1 MSRLTVEQFE
11 ALPQAER
18 EKLIA
23 IARDAPVWAPLPG
36 PQTEAFTS
44 KADIIGYGGAAG
56 GGKTDL
62 AIGMALSKHHR
73 TMIVRRTGPELIGI
87 HSRIQTLLGGKQ
99 HFNGRDSIWT
109 VHVGG
114 HERIIEYGST
124 PNAGDETKYQGRP
137 HDLLVFDEAVA
148 FPRHVPLFLR
158 TWLRHENPAQHCQML
173 LTFNPPTTAEGGWV
187 IEFFAPWLDP
197 LHPRPA
203 KPGELRWYL
212 TGPDGKDREVEG
224 PITVVEDGV
233 EFRAMSRT
241 FFPARVTDNP
251 YYMASGYASQLY
263 SLEEP
268 FRSMMLHGSFATSF
282 EDDPFQLFP
291 TRWVDAAM
299 ARWKQP
305 DTLPRM
311 DAVGADIARGGRDN
325 TVVICRHGTWFSEV
339 KLARGVDTPDGPTA
353 GAFILS
359 HTRDRARIFIDV
371 IGVGSSPYDWIRGLE
386 QPIIG
391 VNVAEATDARTASGG
406 IAFANVRSEIL
417 WRLRER
423 LDPAANNG
431 VALPPDKDLRR
442 ELAAFRWEMQGRK
455 LTVDS
460 RDKLIE
466 RLGHSPDRV
475 SALALANMDAP
486 DDRAVLAEV
495 DRGAA
500 VAAMVGHNPFAA
512 LDALEYNP
520 LNF

>member
-1 MSRLTVEQFE
+1 MTQLTVEQFH
-11 ALPQAER
+11 ALPRDEQDR
-18 EKLIA
+18 LIA
-23 IARDAPVWAPLPG
+23 VARRAPVWAPLPG
-36 PQTEAFTS
+36 PQMDAFVS

-62 AIGMALSKHHR
+62 AIGMALAKHHR

-87 HSRIQTLLGGKQ
+87 HSRIMTLLGGKQ
-99 HFNGRDSIWT
+99 DFNGKDSIW
-109 VHVGG
+109 HVQSGG
-114 HERIIEYGST
+114 HERVIEYGST

-187 IEFFAPWLDP
+187 VEFFGPWLDP

-212 TGPDGKDREVEG
+212 TGADGKDREVEG
-224 PITVVEDGV
+224 PITVVEDGI

-268 FRSMMLHGSFATSF
+268 FRSMMLKGSFASSF

-291 TRWVDAAM
+291 SKWVDIAM

-305 DTLPRM
+305 DVVPAM
-311 DAVGADIARGGRDN
+311 DAVGADIARGGRDK
-325 TVVICRHGTWFSEV
+325 TVVFCRHGAWFSEPHEA
-339 KLARGVDTPDGPTA
+339 KGIDTPDGPTA
-353 GAFILS
+353 GAFILQ
-359 HTRDRARIFIDV
+359 HTRDRARIFIDI
-371 IGVGSSPYDWIRGLE
+371 IGVGSSPYDWIRDLE

-391 VNVAEATDARTASGG
+391 VNVSESAQGRSRSGVELYNTRT
-406 IAFANVRSEIL
+406 EIL
-417 WRLRER
+417 WRLREA

-431 VALPPDKDLRR
+431 IALPPNKELKR
-442 ELAAFRWEMQGRK
+442 ELAAFRWEMQGKKIR
-455 LTVDS
+455 VDEK
-460 RDKLIE
+460 DKIVE
-466 RLGHSPDRV
+466 RLGRSPDMV

-486 DDRAVLAEV
+486 DERALLAELTKSNP
-495 DRGAA
+495 AA
-500 VAAMVGHNPFAA
+500 QMGHDPFVA
-512 LDALEYNP
+512 LDGWDYNP
-520 LNF
+520 LSAM